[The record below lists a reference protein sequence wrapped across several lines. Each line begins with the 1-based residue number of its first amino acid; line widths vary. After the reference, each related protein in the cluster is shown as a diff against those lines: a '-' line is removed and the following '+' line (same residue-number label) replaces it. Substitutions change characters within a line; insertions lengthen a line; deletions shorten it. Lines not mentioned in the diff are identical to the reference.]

1 MYFNLM
7 SSLLVPYG
15 SVVEHRT
22 AEQAAGDRL
31 PLGAA
36 STYSKSVTVTT
47 GQFGSCPISIWRPDV
62 LRQSP
67 SGI

>member
-1 MYFNLM
+1 MHHV
-7 SSLLVPYG
+7 VPYG

-22 AEQAAGDRL
+22 AERAAGDRL
-31 PLGAA
+31 PPGAA

-62 LRQSP
+62 PRQSP